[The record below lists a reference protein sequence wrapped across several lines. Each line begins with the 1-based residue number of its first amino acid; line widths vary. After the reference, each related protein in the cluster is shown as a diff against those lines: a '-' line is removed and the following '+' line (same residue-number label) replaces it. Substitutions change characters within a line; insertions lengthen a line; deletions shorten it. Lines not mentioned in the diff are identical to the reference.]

1 MRVLVTGGTGVLGR
15 AVARGLAQQGA
26 DVLAMARHEPAVL
39 PRGVEYVGGDVSVA
53 ESVVAA
59 MAGCDAV
66 VHLAWFMHSGAT
78 PEHVRSI
85 NVGGTANVL
94 AAMESTGARR
104 LVFSSSVTAYGSD
117 PTHRAPY
124 REDEPLRPDPGFS
137 YGVHKRETEALIE
150 ASGVDA
156 VIARVATTL
165 GRGVENS
172 VTSAFAGPVLL
183 GISGDDNQWQFV
195 HQEDVGRFLVDAT
208 LGERT
213 GVVNVAAEGVLSFE
227 AVAAILGRR
236 LRRLPERVMRDMVRA
251 MFRLGLS
258 EVDPAAFDALRS
270 MPVADTTELR
280 ERWGFRCGWTSA
292 ETVEDTARSL
302 TRVVFL
308 GARRIALRH
317 KLPWADANEF
327 ASPAR
332 LDGGPLVPAAPPG
345 LAGEF
350 DDLID
355 PRYPTYTATNLSE
368 AFPGPMTP
376 LSLTISIAALR
387 AGTQPLI
394 DFLGMQGEVG
404 HESRVRMVAVF
415 GHRIFLNVS
424 AARESAKGMPG
435 NTPEDVD
442 KQYLGIPLPEGPRP
456 RPTAAEGLQAIG
468 MLGRIGPPLA
478 GLDRHVARY
487 EHDVRALVVAPEA
500 LAALDD
506 ARLAARIGVLHDEL
520 AQGWAGVQIAD
531 VQAGAA
537 LGAVERV
544 AGEQAAAAVQSGRD
558 RLESAQVLRGIE
570 ELALQAR
577 RDPTLAEALRSL
589 APDDDRDRLREGFPD
604 FVARFDRLVDEYG
617 HRGPGETEL
626 ENPTFSDAPELLLD
640 SVVKTIDV
648 ESRATSPA
656 AAPDRRLRVLVGFAT
671 RSQLVRE
678 RVRDATV
685 RCTHELRRAVREWG
699 TRLAASGDLADADD
713 VHYLAYDE
721 LIHPPADA
729 RALVTRRRLE
739 RDRLRAVRMPS
750 MFTGTWQPEAESGE
764 SIVTGGELHGIGAAP
779 GVARGRVRILETG
792 DLLEPGEVLV
802 ARVTDTGWTP
812 FFAFAAAVV
821 TDIGGVMS
829 HPAVVAREFGIP
841 CVVGTH
847 DATTRLRDGQ
857 LVEVDGAVG
866 VVTVLE

>member
-1 MRVLVTGGTGVLGR
+1 
-15 AVARGLAQQGA
+15 
-26 DVLAMARHEPAVL
+26 MARHEPTVL
-39 PRGVEYVGGDVSVA
+39 PRGVEYVRGDVSDA
-53 ESVVAA
+53 ESVAAA

-94 AAMESTGARR
+94 AAMESTGTRR

-124 REDEPLRPDPGFS
+124 REDEPLRPDPAFS
-137 YGVHKRETEALIE
+137 YGVHKREAEALIA

-172 VTSAFAGPVLL
+172 VTSAFAAPVLL

-227 AVAAILGRR
+227 EVASILGRR
-236 LRRLPERVMRDMVRA
+236 LRRLPDQVMREMVRA

-317 KLPWADANEF
+317 RLPWADANEF
-327 ASPAR
+327 VSPAR

-442 KQYLGIPLPEGPRP
+442 KQYLGIPLPAGPRP
-456 RPTAAEGLQAIG
+456 RPTASEALRAIG

-487 EHDVRALVVAPEA
+487 EQGVRALV
-500 LAALDD
+500 LSTGG
-506 ARLAARIGVLHDEL
+506 ARRARRRSAGRADRSPPRR
-520 AQGWAGVQIAD
+520 ARAGVD
-531 VQAGAA
+531 GCPDRGRAGRC
-537 LGAVERV
+537 GA
-544 AGEQAAAAVQSGRD
+544 GGR
-558 RLESAQVLRGIE
+558 R
-570 ELALQAR
+570 
-577 RDPTLAEALRSL
+577 ALRRR
-589 APDDDRDRLREGFPD
+589 AGCRGGPEREGP
-604 FVARFDRLVDEYG
+604 
-617 HRGPGETEL
+617 PGERT
-626 ENPTFSDAPELLLD
+626 
-640 SVVKTIDV
+640 
-648 ESRATSPA
+648 
-656 AAPDRRLRVLVGFAT
+656 
-671 RSQLVRE
+671 
-678 RVRDATV
+678 
-685 RCTHELRRAVREWG
+685 
-699 TRLAASGDLADADD
+699 
-713 VHYLAYDE
+713 
-721 LIHPPADA
+721 
-729 RALVTRRRLE
+729 
-739 RDRLRAVRMPS
+739 
-750 MFTGTWQPEAESGE
+750 
-764 SIVTGGELHGIGAAP
+764 
-779 GVARGRVRILETG
+779 GVARHRGARARCAPGAGRRRSAPVAPARRRPRSPPRGIARVRREVRS
-792 DLLEPGEVLV
+792 PGRRVRSPR
-802 ARVTDTGWTP
+802 AR
-812 FFAFAAAVV
+812 
-821 TDIGGVMS
+821 
-829 HPAVVAREFGIP
+829 
-841 CVVGTH
+841 
-847 DATTRLRDGQ
+847 
-857 LVEVDGAVG
+857 
-866 VVTVLE
+866 